1 VRRSVESR
9 ISGHTRVER
18 FVVDCLQHT
27 LAQHDS

>member
-1 VRRSVESR
+1 LRRSVESR
-9 ISGHTRVER
+9 ISGHTGIQH